1 MPEVSSTLTS
11 NVVCIDLDQKTTDYL
26 MLPWCELFGVVM
38 GRRNQST
45 TGVCTTQHDNSDS
58 ATAIVLDT
66 KVITP
71 GRLYFDCHHMD
82 GSIQTVEVIL
92 CKYIANLQYNTQY
105 ISYMNY
111 THRINDIL
119 TIHL

>member
-1 MPEVSSTLTS
+1 MYIVPMPEVSSRLTS

-26 MLPWCELFGVVM
+26 MLPWCEWFGVVM

-45 TGVCTTQHDNSDS
+45 TGVCTTQYHNSDT

-71 GRLYFDCHHMD
+71 GRHYFDCHLMD
-82 GSIQTVEVIL
+82 RNVQTVEVIL
-92 CKYIANLQYNTQY
+92 CKCLLMF
-105 ISYMNY
+105 S
-111 THRINDIL
+111 
-119 TIHL
+119 TIYAYE

>member
-1 MPEVSSTLTS
+1 MYIVPMPEVSSRLTS

-26 MLPWCELFGVVM
+26 MLPWCEWFGVVM

-45 TGVCTTQHDNSDS
+45 TGVCTTQYHNSDT

-71 GRLYFDCHHMD
+71 GRHYFDCHLMD
-82 GSIQTVEVIL
+82 RNVQTVEVIL
-92 CKYIANLQYNTQY
+92 CKCLLMFSTICNQSYEYN
-105 ISYMNY
+105 SN
-111 THRINDIL
+111 H
-119 TIHL
+119 